1 MMRYFRFYSLI
12 VLLAAWCAGASVEAV
27 AQTPPSAQAPAGE
40 VFEDPEGKY
49 ALTLPAGWLAVVTQD
64 GLGRN
69 EVNIVYRVRENGA
82 LKVRRIDDAV
92 ATTAVMDYATKDE
105 GERVR
110 FYPGYD
116 KLALEKFLLG
126 GNKSGALLAY
136 DYKTTSGQP
145 FTGRIYYL
153 RGDDKTIYVLQFT
166 GRKNTLGV
174 LRSQTDAI
182 ARSFKAK

>member
-1 MMRYFRFYSLI
+1 MIGYFRFCLVI
-12 VLLAAWCAGASVEAV
+12 ILLTGWGAAAGTEGL
-27 AQTPPSAQAPAGE
+27 AQTPPATQAPAGE

-49 ALTLPAGWLAVVTQD
+49 VLTLPAGWLGIVTQD

-82 LKVRRIDDAV
+82 LKVRRIDDAT
-92 ATTAVMDYATKDE
+92 ATTEVMAYATKDE
-105 GERVR
+105 GDRVR

-116 KLALEKFLLG
+116 KIAMEKFLLG
-126 GNKSGALLAY
+126 GNKTGALLAY

-182 ARSFKAK
+182 ARSFKMK

>member
-1 MMRYFRFYSLI
+1 MVWS
-12 VLLAAWCAGASVEAV
+12 VGVGSEAS
-27 AQTPPSAQAPAGE
+27 AQTPPTTEAPAGE
-40 VFEDPEGKY
+40 VFEDPDGKY
-49 ALTLPAGWLAVVTQD
+49 VMTLPTGWLGIVTQD

-82 LKVRRIDDAV
+82 LKVRRIDEAA
-92 ATTAVMDYATKDE
+92 ATAEVITYANKDE
-105 GERVR
+105 SERVR

-116 KLALEKFLLG
+116 KIAMEKFLLG
-126 GNKSGALLAY
+126 GNKTGALLAY

-145 FTGRIYYL
+145 FTGRIYYV

-174 LRSQTDAI
+174 LRNQTDAI
-182 ARSFKAK
+182 ARSFKMK

>member
-1 MMRYFRFYSLI
+1 MTRYLRFYFSALWFAAL
-12 VLLAAWCAGASVEAV
+12 LLATGAQAL
-27 AQTPPSAQAPAGE
+27 AQTAAPSGE

-49 ALTLPAGWLAVVTQD
+49 VLTLPAGWLAIVNED
-64 GLGRN
+64 GLGRK

-82 LKVRRIDDAV
+82 LKVRRVDDV
-92 ATTAVMDYATKDE
+92 AAIEVMDYAAKDE

-110 FYPGYD
+110 FNPGYD
-116 KLALEKFLLG
+116 KIALEKFLLG
-126 GNKSGALLAY
+126 GSKNGALLAY
-136 DYKTTSGQP
+136 DYKNTAGQP

-153 RGDDKTIYVLQFT
+153 RADDKTIYVLQFT

-174 LRSQTDAI
+174 LRSQTDTI